1 MLWCDRSISQLRGS
15 SLAHDLGGS
24 WEKASPKGSTFPL
37 PCSATSDGF
46 MLCREEAQTAPGP
59 SRNPPQISALSSQR
73 WGEGRSV
80 GEGQQAGILERDG
93 ALPGN
98 LEPTSEA
105 EVICIRKSLRNIL
118 GDSYSLAAPLLF
130 ILPTRKLKTVP
141 TRLCWVL
148 GSASLRGGGGR

>member
-1 MLWCDRSISQLRGS
+1 M
-15 SLAHDLGGS
+15 
-24 WEKASPKGSTFPL
+24 
-37 PCSATSDGF
+37 
-46 MLCREEAQTAPGP
+46 
-59 SRNPPQISALSSQR
+59 
-73 WGEGRSV
+73 

-141 TRLCWVL
+141 TRLCWV
-148 GSASLRGGGGR
+148 GEARVCAEGAGGREGTRELAVPPGDVGSSGRWSRDA